1 LEKFTRAFGRLK
13 KAYRRFKEVVENP
26 FLPEIFSEEFL
37 IEITTKRFEY
47 TYEAL
52 WKTVKE
58 FLRLKCVFKRK
69 QKEVDLKHILRGL
82 ECNSPKS
89 CFKEAFKEGLISEEY
104 EDTFFYMI
112 LLRNRLAHVYD
123 EEMAREIYLKLKEEK
138 FLKAIESVIKNLE
151 NEEV

>member
-1 LEKFTRAFGRLK
+1 MEKFTKAFGKLK
-13 KAYRRFKEVVENP
+13 KAYRKFKGVIENP

-58 FLRLKCVFKRK
+58 FLRV
-69 QKEVDLKHILRGL
+69 RGL

-104 EDTFFYMI
+104 EDTIFYMI
-112 LLRNRLAHVYD
+112 LLRNRLVHVYD
-123 EEMAREIYLKLKEEK
+123 EEMAREIYLKLKDGK

>member
-1 LEKFTRAFGRLK
+1 MEKFTRAFGRFK
-13 KAYRRFKEVVENP
+13 KAYRKFKEVVENP

-58 FLRLKCVFKRK
+58 FLRL
-69 QKEVDLKHILRGL
+69 RGL

-112 LLRNRLAHVYD
+112 LLRNRLVYVYD